1 MLSLNNI
8 CSHTKVAKEFY
19 KFVPMI
25 QICNGVKELKEEVGK
40 EVGVRSK
47 TLVQKNSLHFQIHYE
62 SANNL
67 AKRHFMPSK
76 LKIIS
81 KLTSQFLKITI
92 YFIDYYIDIN
102 FCSKYYFWVR

>member
-1 MLSLNNI
+1 MQW
-8 CSHTKVAKEFY
+8 CKR
-19 KFVPMI
+19 
-25 QICNGVKELKEEVGK
+25 VKEEAGK
-40 EVGVRSK
+40 EGGVGGK
-47 TLVQKNSLHFQIHYE
+47 TLVQKNSLHFQIHCE

-92 YFIDYYIDIN
+92 YVIDYYIDIN